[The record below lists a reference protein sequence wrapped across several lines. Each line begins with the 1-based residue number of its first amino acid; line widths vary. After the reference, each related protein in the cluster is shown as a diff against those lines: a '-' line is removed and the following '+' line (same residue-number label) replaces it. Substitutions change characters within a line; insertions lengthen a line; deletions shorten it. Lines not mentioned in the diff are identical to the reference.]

1 MVEDSIVRE
10 TVVAAPVQ
18 RVWEV
23 LTQAEYVGRWFGAD
37 KAEIDL
43 RPGGSFVMTWAEH
56 GVGLARV
63 ERVEETRRCSASA
76 GRWSRGS
83 SRSPGE
89 ETLVEFTLAEKGDGT
104 LLRVVESGFSKLD
117 RPAEKQEWHR
127 ERNVDGWRQVLEAV
141 ARSTSRGLTLAD
153 PGPVF
158 AALADPTRRS
168 VLTRLAARRGG
179 ERDGAGAR
187 AAGHPAGGGPAP
199 RRARRR
205 GPDPGAPA
213 RPGGAARGAPG
224 GPDRGRAVDD
234 DDRRGSGTTAWPRS
248 PRSPRSPDRPE
259 VAAP

>member
-1 MVEDSIVRE
+1 MEDSILRE

-63 ERVEETRRCSASA
+63 ERVEEPPRVSF
-76 GRWSRGS
+76 RWALEPGLE
-83 SRSPGE
+83 PKAGE

-141 ARSTSRGLTLAD
+141 AGHFLHRSSSAPDD
-153 PGPVF
+153 PGRV
-158 AALADPTRRS
+158 S
-168 VLTRLAARRGG
+168 
-179 ERDGAGAR
+179 
-187 AAGHPAGGGPAP
+187 
-199 RRARRR
+199 
-205 GPDPGAPA
+205 
-213 RPGGAARGAPG
+213 
-224 GPDRGRAVDD
+224 
-234 DDRRGSGTTAWPRS
+234 SG
-248 PRSPRSPDRPE
+248 
-259 VAAP
+259 